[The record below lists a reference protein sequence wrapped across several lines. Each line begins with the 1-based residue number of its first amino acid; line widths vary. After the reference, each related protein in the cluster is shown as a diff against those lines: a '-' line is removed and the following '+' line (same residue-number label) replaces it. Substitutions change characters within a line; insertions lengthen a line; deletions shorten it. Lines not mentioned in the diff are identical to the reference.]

1 MHTLQFDGGATPNPG
16 KGAGA
21 FVLYYDGRIIAEGGI
36 FFRHCT
42 NNIGEYSGL
51 LLGLQQCN
59 KLGVSEVMIQG
70 DSLLVINQI
79 KGTWK
84 VRHPNLLPLYQEI
97 MGLLTNMKPDIRHI
111 PRNQNSY
118 ADSLS
123 DKTISLEADWLKNDF
138 L

>member
-21 FVLYYDGRIIAEGGI
+21 FVLFYDGRIIAEGGL
-36 FFRHCT
+36 FFPHCT
-42 NNIGEYSGL
+42 NNIGEYNGL
-51 LLGLQQCN
+51 LLGLQQCRI
-59 KLGVSEVMIQG
+59 LGISEVMIQG
-70 DSLLVINQI
+70 DSLLVVNQI
-79 KGTWK
+79 TGKWK
-84 VRHPNLLPLYQEI
+84 VRHPNLMPLYQEI
-97 MGLLTNMKPDIRHI
+97 MGLLTNMKADIQHI

-123 DKTISLEADWLKNDF
+123 DKTISLESDWMKNDF